1 MREVAVRHEMDVHL
15 ARQVAREVAFAQGFP
30 PAECVELA
38 IVASELTSNIL
49 KYGVR
54 GRLVFEPVDDPE
66 RGPGVRITAW
76 DEGPPFRDFMLAQR
90 DGFDDQG
97 PLDPAELAGRRGIG
111 AGLGAIK
118 RFTSELGWEPTET
131 GKRVWVLRYVKRP
144 SRPSRRAPGG
154 AG

>member
-1 MREVAVRHEMDVHL
+1 MREVAVQHEMDVYR
-15 ARQVAREVAFAQGFP
+15 ARQIAREVAYAQGFP
-30 PAECVELA
+30 RTECVELA

-54 GRLVFEPVDDPE
+54 GRLVVEPVDDPE
-66 RGPGVRITAW
+66 RGRGVRITAW

-118 RFTSELGWEPTET
+118 RFSSELGWEPTET
-131 GKRVWVLRYVKRP
+131 GKRVWVLRYVKCPRQASP
-144 SRPSRRAPGG
+144 RGG
-154 AG
+154 